1 MTPQLPAPPLARRDG
16 TRAGYVVLAGLPNA
30 GKSTLL
36 NALVGDYLSIVT
48 AKAQTTWQRVVG
60 IRTEGPTQMIF
71 LDTPGIVS
79 SAELFHRSM
88 VAEAEGAMAEAD
100 VVIAVLDGAARMSRR
115 RLGVLEEFLG
125 RVEAPAALAISKAD
139 LAGFDAAPARRLA
152 KRLGLPALVVSARK
166 GRGLDPLLGFVRDSL
181 PAGPFLYPED
191 DIAAAP
197 TRFFVQELVRETVF
211 EHYHQEVPYAVAV
224 KVEEFR
230 EREEPVYIAAVLYV
244 ERKSQKGIV
253 VGKGGRAIRD
263 LGSDARRRIEHFLGC
278 AVYLDL
284 WVKVW
289 EGWRRKNEGLM
300 KFGYVVPD
308 DDA

>member
-1 MTPQLPAPPLARRDG
+1 MMSQAPTMVRRDG
-16 TRAGYVVLAGLPNA
+16 TRAGYVVLTGLPNA

-48 AKAQTTWQRVVG
+48 PKAQTTWQRVVG
-60 IRTEGPTQMIF
+60 IRTEGPVQMIF

-79 SAELFHRSM
+79 SDELFHRSM
-88 VAEAEGAMAEAD
+88 VAEAEGARTEAD
-100 VVIAVLDGAARMSRR
+100 VVIGVVDGAAGMSRKR
-115 RLGVLEEFLG
+115 FGAFEDFLG
-125 RVEAPAALAISKAD
+125 RVGCPAALAINKCD
-139 LAGFDAAPARRLA
+139 LPGFDAAAARHLA
-152 KRLGLPALVVSARK
+152 DRLGLPVHVVSARR
-166 GRGLDPLLGFVRDSL
+166 GAGLDELLAFVSDSL

-197 TRFFVQELVRETVF
+197 TRFFVQELVRETIF
-211 EHYHQEVPYAVAV
+211 ERFHQEIPYAVAV

-230 EREEPVYIAAVLYV
+230 ESEEPVYIAAVLYV

-253 VGKGGRAIRD
+253 VGRGGRAIHR
-263 LGSDARRRIEHFLGC
+263 LGSDARRKIEHFLGRR
-278 AVYLDL
+278 VYLDL

-300 KFGYVVPD
+300 TFGYVVPD

>member
-1 MTPQLPAPPLARRDG
+1 MARPDG
-16 TRAGYVVLAGLPNA
+16 TRAGYVALAGLPNA

-36 NALVGDYLSIVT
+36 NALVGEYLSIVT
-48 AKAQTTWQRVVG
+48 RKAQTTWQRVVG
-60 IRTEGPTQMIF
+60 IRTDGPTQMIF

-88 VAEAEGAMAEAD
+88 VAEAEGARAEAD
-100 VVIAVLDGAARMSRR
+100 VVIAVLDGGARPSRR
-115 RLGVLEEFLG
+115 RLGVLEDFLG
-125 RVEAPAALAISKAD
+125 RVEAPAVLAISKAD
-139 LAGFDAAPARRLA
+139 LVGFDAAPARRLA
-152 KRLGLPALVVSARK
+152 ERLGLPALIVSARK
-166 GRGLDPLLGFVRDSL
+166 GTGLDPLLAFVRDSL

-197 TRFFVQELVRETVF
+197 TRFFVQELVRQTVF
-211 EHYHQEVPYAVAV
+211 EHFHQEVPYAVAV

-230 EREEPVYIAAVLYV
+230 ESEEPVYIAAVLYV

-263 LGSDARRRIEHFLGC
+263 LGSDARRRIEHFLGR

-300 KFGYVVPD
+300 KFGYVIPD

>member
-1 MTPQLPAPPLARRDG
+1 MARRDG
-16 TRAGYVVLAGLPNA
+16 TRSGYVVLVGLPNA

-48 AKAQTTWQRVVG
+48 SKAQTTWQRVVG

-88 VAEAEGAMAEAD
+88 VAEAEGARTEAD
-100 VVIAVLDGAARMSRR
+100 VVIGVLDGAAGMSRK
-115 RLGVLEEFLG
+115 RLAVFEEFLG
-125 RVEAPAALAISKAD
+125 RVGCPAALAINKCD
-139 LAGFDAAPARRLA
+139 LGGFDVAAPRHLA
-152 KRLGLPALVVSARK
+152 DRLGLPCHVVSARSSA
-166 GRGLDPLLGFVRDSL
+166 GLDALLEFVGDNL
-181 PAGPFLYPED
+181 PPGPFLYPED

-197 TRFFVQELVRETVF
+197 TRFFVQELVRETIF
-211 EHYHQEVPYAVAV
+211 EHFHQEIPYAVAV

-230 EREEPVYIAAVLYV
+230 ESEEPVYIAAVLYV

-253 VGKGGRAIRD
+253 VGRGGRAIRS
-263 LGSDARRRIEHFLGC
+263 LGSDARRKIEHFLGRR
-278 AVYLDL
+278 VYLDL

-300 KFGYVVPD
+300 EFGYVVPD

>member
-1 MTPQLPAPPLARRDG
+1 MAHRDG
-16 TRAGYVVLAGLPNA
+16 TRAGYVMLAGLPNA

-36 NALVGDYLSIVT
+36 NALVGEHLSIVT

-100 VVIAVLDGAARMSRR
+100 VVVGVVDGAAAASRR
-115 RLGVLEEFLG
+115 RLSVIEDFLG
-125 RVEAPAALAISKAD
+125 RVEAPATLAISKAD

-152 KRLGLPALVVSARK
+152 ERLGMPALAVSARK
-166 GRGLDPLLGFVRDSL
+166 GTGLEPLLGFVKDHL
-181 PAGPFLYPED
+181 PEGPFLYPDD

-211 EHYHQEVPYAVAV
+211 EHFHQEIPYAVAV

-230 EREEPVYIAAVLYV
+230 GREKPVYIAAALHV

-253 VGKGGRAIRD
+253 VGKGGRAIRT
-263 LGSDARRRIEHFLGC
+263 LGSDARRRIEHFLGRP
-278 AVYLDL
+278 VYLDL
-284 WVKVW
+284 WVKVS

-300 KFGYVVPD
+300 KFGYVIPD